1 MNDYENNPRY
11 EKIEDYTYYDLHT
24 EETVFV
30 LSPEERALA
39 LRRAQAQGAVSED
52 THFADE
58 ENRPTVD
65 ENHWD
70 SEEFFE
76 LACRSFLGTRVIA
89 KMTSRQRFLANLA
102 NSRSEIVRR
111 LVASNPNTPPLV
123 LEDLAHDEDESV
135 RNWVMKHPNTP
146 EALRQSLS
154 PEANKDE
161 QESDA
166 SAQEPSE
173 IEQPPSNQ
181 GNEVTESAVA
191 RNPSTPA
198 KVLETLAV
206 DDDWEVRSEVAGNPS
221 TPAKVLATL
230 AIDDEEEVRIAV
242 AVNPGTPAASLE
254 TLARDEEELV
264 RQFVASHPNTP
275 LQVLEIL
282 SRDDDEEVRENVAMN
297 PHISSGI
304 LEILSSD
311 ENGFVRLCVAEYPQ
325 TPLPVLKSML
335 GAES

>member
-1 MNDYENNPRY
+1 MNDYENDPRY
-11 EKIEDYTYYDLHT
+11 EKVDDYTYYDLHT

-30 LSPEERALA
+30 LSPEEQALA
-39 LRRAQAQGAVSED
+39 LRRAQEQVAVSED

-58 ENRPTVD
+58 EDRPKVE

-76 LACRSFLGTRVIA
+76 FACRSFLGTRVIA
-89 KMTSRQRFLANLA
+89 KMTSRHRFLANLA

-146 EALRQSLS
+146 VAIRHSLS
-154 PEANKDE
+154 PEAGKDE

-191 RNPSTPA
+191 
-198 KVLETLAV
+198 
-206 DDDWEVRSEVAGNPS
+206 GNPS
-221 TPAKVLATL
+221 TPAKTLETL
-230 AIDDEEEVRIAV
+230 AIDDEEDVRIAV
-242 AVNPGTPAASLE
+242 AGNPGTPAAILE

-282 SRDDDEEVRENVAMN
+282 SRDDDEEVRENISMN
-297 PHISSGI
+297 PSISSGI
-304 LEILSSD
+304 LETLASD
-311 ENGFVRLCVAEYPQ
+311 ENGFVRLCVAENPK
-325 TPLPVLKSML
+325 TPLSVLRSML
-335 GAES
+335 DAES